1 MLTLSLLRHAKS
13 NWDDME
19 LDDFERP
26 LAKRGVTAAP
36 EMGRAMRELKL
47 KPDLV
52 LCSTSVR
59 TRATLALVLL
69 ELGPPPPQVEY
80 DDHLYLATPAAM
92 LARLRKVPDT
102 MHHVMIVGHNPG
114 THALALELTGAA
126 RREDMAELA
135 SKFPTAAFAN
145 ITFDASRW
153 RDLKSGSG
161 RLVVFLTPRKL
172 G

>member
-13 NWDDME
+13 SWDDLD

-36 EMGRAMRELKL
+36 QMGQVLRELDL

-69 ELGPPPPQVEY
+69 ELGPPPPEVHYE
-80 DDHLYLATPAAM
+80 DGLYLATPPKM
-92 LARLRKVPDT
+92 LSYVRKVEDGT
-102 MHHVMIVGHNPG
+102 RHVMLVGHNPG
-114 THALALELTGAA
+114 THSLALELTGMA
-126 RREDMAELA
+126 RREDMADLA
-135 SKFPTAAFAN
+135 SKFPTAGLA
-145 ITFDASRW
+145 IMTFEAERW
-153 RDLKSGSG
+153 RDVKSGTG
-161 RLVVFLTPRKL
+161 HLKVFMTPRKR